1 MTKWIFFLLFQK
13 TPVYFLSDDTFEK
26 WTSLID
32 SEHLFLDLANFY
44 GYFASSTKT
53 KGESLNFLDYI
64 YFCRLDIVQILS
76 ILLPYISIS
85 EKWKFFISWLNK
97 FYFLFVHY
105 FIVRNKSKK
114 KSSDTSGKPKAR
126 LGIFDEQDKK
136 SLLFRH
142 KKRNFLH
149 PFLVSKT
156 RKTNNAS

>member
-1 MTKWIFFLLFQK
+1 
-13 TPVYFLSDDTFEK
+13 
-26 WTSLID
+26 
-32 SEHLFLDLANFY
+32 
-44 GYFASSTKT
+44 
-53 KGESLNFLDYI
+53 
-64 YFCRLDIVQILS
+64 
-76 ILLPYISIS
+76 
-85 EKWKFFISWLNK
+85 
-97 FYFLFVHY
+97 LFVHY